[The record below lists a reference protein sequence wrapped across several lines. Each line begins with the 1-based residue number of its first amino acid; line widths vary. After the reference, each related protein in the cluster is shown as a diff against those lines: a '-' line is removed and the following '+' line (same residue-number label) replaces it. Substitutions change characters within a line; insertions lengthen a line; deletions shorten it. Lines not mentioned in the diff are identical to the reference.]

1 MNPETGEVK
10 PMNAWA
16 NEYLNQDCS
25 LNLKEVEVR
34 NLVKAKRE
42 ELAKYGRTYISPR
55 SRCGCGSGKRFK
67 SCCMTEA

>member
-1 MNPETGEVK
+1 MNTVTGEVRQMT
-10 PMNAWA
+10 PIEIVNYQ
-16 NEYLNQDCS
+16 NIPTLS
-25 LNLKEVEVR
+25 EVKVR

-67 SCCMTEA
+67 SCCMTES